1 MTGMR
6 LSRLALLVLL
16 ALWSARVSAFV
27 TYNVNDPADHPDDI
41 HDGVCAD
48 AFGKCT
54 LRAAIMEANLG
65 TDFYVRIV
73 LPAGTYTLMRGVTNP
88 DDHSN
93 GDLDI
98 GGRAVRIDGAG
109 AAKTIIDANHVDR
122 AFKVSAGGGLELH
135 DLTIRNGQP
144 SSFGGRLTAGGAI
157 YSNGD
162 VYMSGC
168 VLDSNTAIEGGAVE
182 MVPNASSPS
191 LIAIKSTFSR
201 NGAASGGGGV
211 FGFGVDAT
219 FDACTFATNTS
230 GYGGGIAMVSSGHL
244 HMQNT
249 TLYQNDV
256 TDSGGGIYLYGVT
269 ADLHN
274 LTLGGNAADSDADAN
289 GTGGGIV
296 VSNSTVTMSGSVLAN
311 LNDSTHGNDDCVT
324 SNNSTLTFSGG
335 MLLRTLAGC
344 GYNGFAYEGD
354 PLLGV
359 LKDNGGPTWT
369 EMPSPS
375 SLAVNQGNP
384 AGCAGIS
391 GTLTVDQRG
400 VKRPI
405 GAACDLGAVELEP
418 IGDAN
423 GDGTVDLADVFY
435 VINFLFAGGPVPL
448 GRANVNGG
456 SVIDV
461 ADVFYL
467 INYLFAGGPPPV

>member
-1 MTGMR
+1 
-6 LSRLALLVLL
+6 L
-16 ALWSARVSAFV
+16 
-27 TYNVNDPADHPDDI
+27 
-41 HDGVCAD
+41 
-48 AFGKCT
+48 
-54 LRAAIMEANLG
+54 
-65 TDFYVRIV
+65 
-73 LPAGTYTLMRGVTNP
+73 
-88 DDHSN
+88 N
-93 GDLDI
+93 G
-98 GGRAVRIDGAG
+98 
-109 AAKTIIDANHVDR
+109 
-122 AFKVSAGGGLELH
+122 S
-135 DLTIRNGQP
+135 P
-144 SSFGGRLTAGGAI
+144 S
-157 YSNGD
+157 
-162 VYMSGC
+162 V
-168 VLDSNTAIEGGAVE
+168 TAIGT
-182 MVPNASSPS
+182 
-191 LIAIKSTFSR
+191 TFSR
-201 NGAASGGGGV
+201 NSAGGSGGAYYGYTADSTFKSCTFWGNASDSGGGIQHDLGQ
-211 FGFGVDAT
+211 
-219 FDACTFATNTS
+219 
-230 GYGGGIAMVSSGHL
+230 L
-244 HMQNT
+244 HMENT
-249 TLYQNDV
+249 TLYQNKAAGY
-256 TDSGGGIYLYGVT
+256 GGGIFINSAS

-274 LTLGGNAADSDADAN
+274 LTLGGNGVDSDLN
-289 GTGGGIV
+289 GSGTGGGIF

-311 LNDSTHGNDDCVT
+311 LNDNTHGNDDCVT
-324 SNNSTLTFSGG
+324 YNNSTLTFSGG

-354 PLLGV
+354 PLLGT

-375 SLAVNQGNP
+375 SLAVNEGNP